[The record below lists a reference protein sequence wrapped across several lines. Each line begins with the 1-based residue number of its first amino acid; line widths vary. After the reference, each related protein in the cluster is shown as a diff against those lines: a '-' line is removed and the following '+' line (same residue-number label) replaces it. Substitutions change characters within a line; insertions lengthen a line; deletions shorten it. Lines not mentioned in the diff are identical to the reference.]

1 MSPSWEARSEA
12 GHQVT
17 PEPSGYLRQ
26 GRCLWTFE
34 ELKTFSASLST
45 WEGKIPIPASPA
57 RLLAQSWTVAMTS
70 KGKQFALGRRRWECR
85 VGEGGTERV
94 RILAVLV
101 LVAIDILGW
110 GSSAS
115 QRREGRIGGNHFGRL
130 LPLCLEC
137 MKVGGK
143 KPLRLP
149 FLLLGTLLS
158 QIAG

>member
-1 MSPSWEARSEA
+1 M
-12 GHQVT
+12 
-17 PEPSGYLRQ
+17 Q
-26 GRCLWTFE
+26 GR
-34 ELKTFSASLST
+34 
-45 WEGKIPIPASPA
+45 G
-57 RLLAQSWTVAMTS
+57 
-70 KGKQFALGRRRWECR
+70 GGH
-85 VGEGGTERV
+85 GESQDSRGIG
-94 RILAVLV
+94 A
-101 LVAIDILGW
+101 VAIDILGW

-115 QRREGRIGGNHFGRL
+115 QRREGRMGGNHFGRL